1 MTERAKS
8 WISSNA
14 LNFLRVSIGV
24 IYLWFG
30 ILKFFS
36 GLSPAED
43 LAGKTL
49 SVMTFYMVDQTILLY
64 ILAIWECGIG
74 IFFLLNRQ
82 MRIVLLSMLVHMLGT
97 LMPFFLFPHDTFTE
111 IPYALTLVGQYIIK
125 NFALITG
132 AVILFVSLE
141 DKEGDG
147 KEKRSPA
154 VSTS

>member
-49 SVMTFYMVDQTILLY
+49 SAMTFYMVDESILLY
-64 ILAIWECGIG
+64 ILAVWECLIG
-74 IFFLLNRQ
+74 LFFLINKK
-82 MRIVLLSMLVHMLGT
+82 MRLVLPAMLIHMVGT
-97 LMPFFLFPHDTFTE
+97 LMPFFLFPNDTFTE

-141 DKEGDG
+141 DKNGESN
-147 KEKRSPA
+147 KKQHTA
-154 VSTS
+154 VSA